1 MSQLNPESAIDNW
14 SAARV
19 SPDGCGLGAAV
30 GDDVGAGEGEKDAE
44 GDGVGDGVGFGDTVG
59 SGLGGLVTVGD
70 QVGGN
75 MQPRLTPSEKIAH
88 TPEYIKVSDE
98 YSLRV
103 KDSGKVNYTR

>member
-1 MSQLNPESAIDNW
+1 MRMSPEY
-14 SAARV
+14 
-19 SPDGCGLGAAV
+19 AAV
-30 GDDVGAGEGEKDAE
+30 GRADAYGADVATGVGREEIVGKGVGS
-44 GDGVGDGVGFGDTVG
+44 GDGRDVG

>member
-1 MSQLNPESAIDNW
+1 
-14 SAARV
+14 
-19 SPDGCGLGAAV
+19 
-30 GDDVGAGEGEKDAE
+30 
-44 GDGVGDGVGFGDTVG
+44 
-59 SGLGGLVTVGD
+59 VTVGD

-98 YSLRV
+98 HSLRV